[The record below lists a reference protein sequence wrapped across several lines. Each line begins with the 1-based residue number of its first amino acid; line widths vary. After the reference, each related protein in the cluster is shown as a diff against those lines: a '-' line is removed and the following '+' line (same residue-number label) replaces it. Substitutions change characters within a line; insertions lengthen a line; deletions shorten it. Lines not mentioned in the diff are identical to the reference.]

1 MQRLGAHGARRPA
14 GWLRSGLPPWREIL
28 VLASVALPVAASV
41 AFFAL
46 YLVKPSHS
54 GEIDGLPD
62 TTSERCLGQAP

>member
-14 GWLRSGLPPWREIL
+14 GWLRTSLPPWREIL

-54 GEIDGLPD
+54 GEIDALPD

>member
-1 MQRLGAHGARRPA
+1 
-14 GWLRSGLPPWREIL
+14 
-28 VLASVALPVAASV
+28 VAASI